1 MSKNFL
7 ASGVVTYMLGILTYL
22 QTIGDDVC
30 VLEDIELPQE
40 IGDVLLSSV
49 QSWCFQK
56 SKKKDYNSKREVNP
70 GYVHTY
76 SLW

>member
-49 QSWCFQK
+49 QS
-56 SKKKDYNSKREVNP
+56 
-70 GYVHTY
+70 
-76 SLW
+76 

>member
-1 MSKNFL
+1 MQSYVNIQDYRNSLSLSKNFL

-49 QSWCFQK
+49 QS
-56 SKKKDYNSKREVNP
+56 
-70 GYVHTY
+70 
-76 SLW
+76 